1 MITFLRWTTSP
12 AAPLLRQ
19 GTCAAIRERS
29 KSTLERS
36 KPVRVEVDDMK
47 LLEFLADC
55 ERQQIPM
62 TQREAAAR
70 QQFGERLAIIMA
82 DSVGFS
88 RITQEAGIVHFISK
102 MASARSLLG
111 TVLQD
116 SSATAFSFHADN
128 CIAFFKT
135 PDQALDAAIAM
146 QRVICESGL
155 ALNGREPYGLS
166 IGLGYGDVLRAGDE
180 EGYFGNEV
188 NLASKLGEDIE
199 GRDSKAGRSRPY
211 MR

>member
-1 MITFLRWTTSP
+1 M
-12 AAPLLRQ
+12 
-19 GTCAAIRERS
+19 
-29 KSTLERS
+29 
-36 KPVRVEVDDMK
+36 EVDDMK

-146 QRVICESGL
+146 QSVICQSGL
-155 ALNGREPYGLS
+155 ALNEREPYGLS

-188 NLASKLGEDIE
+188 NLASKLGEDIG
-199 GRDSKAGRSRPY
+199 GRDDILLTQSAFEGLQTRAQHKVEAREAVVSGMGIQFFAATWR
-211 MR
+211 